1 MLAIFLLHCWQCIVC
16 VQALA
21 ELLVEEHN
29 RGLNT
34 AMSHFT
40 DQNTDASVI
49 LFDLHNLEQAIHQN
63 ASSYN
68 ITNLSEPC
76 IAWQDSEKPLA
87 LNDEIPNV
95 CSNPSC
101 YAFWDALHPT
111 GVIHHLWG
119 EALAKQLQQ
128 FSFLYGGAVQGIKSN
143 LFPDWHLEQ
152 PNLLKLYG
160 KCL

>member
-29 RGLNT
+29 RGLNA
-34 AMSHFT
+34 AMTHFT
-40 DQNTDASVI
+40 DQNPDASVI
-49 LFDLHNLEQAIHQN
+49 LFELHNLEQAIHQN

-68 ITNLSEPC
+68 ITNLLEPC
-76 IAWQDSEKPLA
+76 YAWQDSEKPLI
-87 LNDEIPNV
+87 LNGAIPNV
-95 CSNPSC
+95 CSNPSN

-111 GVIHHLWG
+111 GVIHQLWG

-128 FSFLYGGAVQGIKSN
+128 FSVLHGVRMKGIKSHMY
-143 LFPDWHLEQ
+143 PEWHLEQ
-152 PNLLKLYG
+152 PNHLKLYG
-160 KCL
+160 KFL

>member
-1 MLAIFLLHCWQCIVC
+1 MPADLVLHCWQCNVC
-16 VQALA
+16 LQALA

-34 AMSHFT
+34 AMTHFT
-40 DQNTDASVI
+40 DQNADASVI

-76 IAWQDSEKPLA
+76 IAWQDSDRPLL
-87 LNDEIPNV
+87 LNGAIPNV
-95 CSNPSC
+95 CSNPNR

-111 GVIHHLWG
+111 GVIHQLWG

-128 FSFLYGGAVQGIKSN
+128 FSVPFGVRMKGSKSDV
-143 LFPDWHLEQ
+143 FPEQ
-152 PNLLKLYG
+152 HNERPNLLKLYG
-160 KCL
+160 MSP

>member
-1 MLAIFLLHCWQCIVC
+1 MPADLVLHCWQCNVC
-16 VQALA
+16 LQALA

-34 AMSHFT
+34 AMTHFT
-40 DQNTDASVI
+40 DQNPDASVI
-49 LFDLHNLEQAIHQN
+49 LFDLHNLEQAIRQN

-76 IAWQDSEKPLA
+76 IAWQDSDRPLV
-87 LNDEIPNV
+87 LNGAIPNV
-95 CSNPSC
+95 CSNPNR

-111 GVIHHLWG
+111 GVIHQLWG

-128 FSFLYGGAVQGIKSN
+128 FFCPLR
-143 LFPDWHLEQ
+143 
-152 PNLLKLYG
+152 
-160 KCL
+160 C

>member
-1 MLAIFLLHCWQCIVC
+1 MPAVLVLHCCQCNVC
-16 VQALA
+16 LQALA

-34 AMSHFT
+34 AMTQFT
-40 DQNTDASVI
+40 DQNPDASVI

-63 ASSYN
+63 ASLYN

-76 IAWQDSEKPLA
+76 IAWQASEKPLT
-87 LNDEIPNV
+87 LNGASPNV
-95 CSNPSC
+95 CSNPSS

-111 GVIHHLWG
+111 GVIHQLWG

-128 FSFLYGGAVQGIKSN
+128 FSFLYGGRVQGIKSN
-143 LFPDWHLEQ
+143 VPPDWHLEQ
-152 PNLLKLYG
+152 PNLLKFHG
-160 KCL
+160 KFL